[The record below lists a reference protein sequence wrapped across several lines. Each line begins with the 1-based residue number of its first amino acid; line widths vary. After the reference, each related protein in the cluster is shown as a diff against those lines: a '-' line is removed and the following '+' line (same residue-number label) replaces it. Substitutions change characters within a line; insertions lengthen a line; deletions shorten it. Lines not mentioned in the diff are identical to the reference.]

1 MNEWSCTSTP
11 PISLQVVDREN
22 ITFLRM
28 LGFGIVLH
36 LMRLHKCVLFTNSR
50 PTNAIY
56 NSSGSEW
63 LGSEVVFKTRSP
75 WRTAVGIFSATERA
89 FCLQSATVTASVVS
103 TSTNTCSVDAPY
115 VVVKADHYR
124 HSEHSTQLVQCD
136 GREAYV
142 SAIKTK
148 IHLSYTECVY

>member
-1 MNEWSCTSTP
+1 MCNLLQTP
-11 PISLQVVDREN
+11 DQ
-22 ITFLRM
+22 
-28 LGFGIVLH
+28 
-36 LMRLHKCVLFTNSR
+36 LMRSTRALLL
-50 PTNAIY
+50 
-56 NSSGSEW
+56 SGSGRKW
-63 LGSEVVFKTRSP
+63 YLKRGSP

-103 TSTNTCSVDAPY
+103 TSTNTYIVDSPY